1 MRVRRTMVA
10 GAAVVAGVA
19 ASASAQIRV
28 GCWNLTE
35 YNGNPAR
42 SAAFQ
47 TSIFGVFEGRS
58 FAPDV
63 LIVQEISSEAATI
76 TFTNLMNSAPG
87 SPGDYAY
94 ATFVNG
100 PDTDSA
106 CFYRTSKLSLLGTA
120 VAVSASSTV
129 STRHVMRYHLRP
141 VTYSSGAASFYLL
154 SAHLK
159 AGNTTTDRDR
169 RAEEALLVRAHLDA
183 LPPGTRFIF
192 GGDLNLYTSSEAAW
206 GTLTGPGS
214 SEGGRLFDPINRAG
228 AWNGNPSFAVV
239 HTQSPTSAWG
249 GMDDRFDFLLVSDAI
264 SQGQGVAYIG
274 DRNVPYGG
282 VWNDPVHSYRCW
294 GNDGFSFNQSIRV
307 ANNTMVGPVI
317 AQALLDHFAG
327 TSTAPHLPVFLDLQ
341 VPARA
346 SVSTLTL
353 DFGTVFQGA
362 TAQLPLTVT
371 NVANVALWS
380 KDGTGAGIDALT
392 YTLSPSAGFTAPA
405 GTFNEPADPGA
416 VGNVHQVGMLTET
429 LGPKSGTLTIASD
442 DPEAPTIV
450 VTLLG
455 NVITPFDYDVNDDGV
470 VDMEDA
476 YAWLASPTDVNAD
489 GVTNGADLVALIAEI
504 RRLEVQD
511 TTSGRR

>member
-1 MRVRRTMVA
+1 MPNRRAMVV
-10 GAAVVAGVA
+10 GAAAALGVC

-35 YNGNPAR
+35 YNGIPSR

-47 TSIFGVFEGRS
+47 TSIFGTFEGRS

-63 LIVQEISSEAATI
+63 LIVQEIASEAATI
-76 TFTNLMNSAPG
+76 TFTGLLNTAPG

-120 VAVSASSTV
+120 VAVSGSSTV

-141 VTYSSGAASFYLL
+141 VSYSSSASSFYLL

-159 AGNTTTDRDR
+159 AGNSSTDRDR

-183 LPPGTRFIF
+183 LPAGTRFIF
-192 GGDLNLYTSSEAAW
+192 GGDLNLYTHTEPAW
-206 GTLTGPGS
+206 GTLTAPGGV
-214 SEGGRLFDPINRAG
+214 EGGRLYDPINRAG
-228 AWNGNPSFAVV
+228 SWNLNASFAAV
-239 HTQSPTSAWG
+239 HTQSPTSAFG
-249 GMDDRFDFLLVSDAI
+249 GMDDRFDFLLVSDSI
-264 SQGQGVAYIG
+264 SQGQGLAYMG
-274 DRNVPYGG
+274 DRNVPYGS

-294 GNDGFSFNQSIRV
+294 GNDGFSFNQSMRI
-307 ANNTMVGPVI
+307 ANNTMVGPVV
-317 AQALLDHFAG
+317 AQALFDHFAG

-362 TAQLPLTVT
+362 VAQLPLTVT
-371 NVANVALWS
+371 NVANIALWS

-405 GTFNEPADPGA
+405 GTFNEAADPGA
-416 VGNVHQVGMLTET
+416 VGNVHQIGMLTAM

-442 DPEAPTIV
+442 DPEAPTII

-455 NVITPFDYDVNDDGV
+455 NVITPFDFDVNDDGV
-470 VDMEDA
+470 VDIEDA
-476 YAWLASPTDVNAD
+476 YAWLVSPTDVTAD
-489 GVTNGADLVALIAEI
+489 GVIDGADLVELIAEI

-511 TTSGRR
+511 MTSGRR